1 MPVVVNADTPLPPGV
16 AAVLPPRTPTL
27 ATAAELSAHMDTHSN
42 VHAVVFGPVV
52 PLDEATDFADSIRIR
67 RPDISVIVVRE
78 GVDPD
83 ALSACMDAGVRD
95 VVDTAKP
102 ERLAAAVDR
111 AQQVWSAIHGVE
123 ASTSPQRGQ
132 QVTVF
137 SPKGGVGKTTTAV
150 NLALALSDGGRRRV
164 CLVDLD
170 LAFGDVAITLQLFP
184 HHTIYEAVPVEDHL
198 DFEMLEN
205 LLTRH
210 EDSLMVLA
218 APTQPDAKDRIRASL
233 VGRVLRTLK
242 DNFDYVVV
250 DTAPSFE
257 EHVLQ
262 AFDET
267 DECVLVA
274 TLDVPTLKNVKI
286 AMETLDLLQV
296 APGHR
301 WLVLNRADAEVG
313 LSVDKVESILG
324 LPVTVS
330 LPTAVEVASA
340 TNSGRPILLSH
351 PGHPVSKELKTFA
364 DRLVGAPTVDAD
376 APAAAADTKPRRFA
390 RSRR

>member
-1 MPVVVNADTPLPPGV
+1 MPVVVNAGTPLAPELT
-16 AAVLPPRTPTL
+16 AELRPRTPVFGTVE
-27 ATAAELSAHMDTHSN
+27 ELRAHMETQPT
-42 VHAVVFGPVV
+42 VHAVVFGPAVA
-52 PLDEATDFADSIRIR
+52 LDEATAYADSIRIK
-67 RPDISVIVVRE
+67 RPDVSVIVVRDV
-78 GVDPD
+78 VDPD
-83 ALSACMDAGVRD
+83 VLSACMDAGVRD
-95 VVDTAKP
+95 VVDVRTP
-102 ERLAAAVDR
+102 QRLAAAVVR

-123 ASTSPQRGQ
+123 ASTGPDRGR

-150 NLALALSDGGRRRV
+150 NLALALSDGGARRV

-184 HHTIYEAVPVEDHL
+184 HHTIYEAVPVEEHL

-242 DNFDYVVV
+242 DNFDFVVV

-286 AMETLDLLQV
+286 ALETLDLLQV

-324 LPVTVS
+324 LPATAE
-330 LPTAVEVASA
+330 LPTALEVAGA
-340 TNSGRPILLSH
+340 TNAGRPIVLSH
-351 PGHPVSKELKTFA
+351 PQHPVSRELKA
-364 DRLVGAPTVDAD
+364 LAGRLTG
-376 APAAAADTKPRRFA
+376 APAAAEPAPAAESKPRRFA